1 MQVAVTGASGF
12 VGGHLLAELA
22 RRGCQVVATSR
33 SGQPPAGAAS
43 PAHWVALDLHAPS
56 ATDFER
62 LGRPEVLVHL
72 AWSGL
77 PNYRS
82 LHHFETE
89 LPAQYAFLAGLVRQ
103 GLRSLVVVGTCFE
116 YGMQSGPLEASR
128 ETRPAN
134 PYGFAKDSLRRQLQ
148 FLQAREPFRLGWARL
163 FYLYGAGQASG
174 SLYPLLQQAVARGDR
189 QFPMSGGEQ
198 LRDYLPVAEVARQL
212 ADLAAAAAGPGTEPG
227 VVNVCSGRPVS
238 VRTLVEGWIQ
248 DHGWS
253 IEPQLGRFPYPD
265 YEPMAFWGVAPPPVA
280 GDGHG

>member
-1 MQVAVTGASGF
+1 MQVAITGASGF
-12 VGGHLLAELA
+12 VGAHLLAELA
-22 RRGCQVVATSR
+22 CRGCRIVATSR
-33 SGQPPAGAAS
+33 SGQSPPGDTS
-43 PAHWVALDLHAPS
+43 PAQWVALDLHAPS

-89 LPAQYAFLAGLVRQ
+89 LPAQYTFLSGLVRQ

-134 PYGFAKDSLRRQLQ
+134 PYGYAKDSLRRQLQ
-148 FLQAREPFRLGWARL
+148 FLQSREPFRLGWARL

-174 SLYPLLQQAVARGDR
+174 SLYPLLQQAAARGNR
-189 QFPMSGGEQ
+189 LFPMSGGEQ
-198 LRDYLPVAEVARQL
+198 LRDYLPAGEVARQL
-212 ADLAAAAAGPGTEPG
+212 ANLATVAAGSGAEPG
-227 VVNVCSGRPVS
+227 IVNVCSGHPVS
-238 VRTLVEGWIQ
+238 VRALVEGWIRER
-248 DHGWS
+248 GWS
-253 IEPQLGRFPYPD
+253 IEPELGRFPYPD
-265 YEPMAFWGVAPPPVA
+265 YEPMAFWGVPPPPTERDE
-280 GDGHG
+280 DG